1 MFPELSVT
9 VQVTVVSPS
18 GKTPGASLVVLATAQ
33 LSEVVGVPKATLLAV
48 HKPASTLTFTVAGQ
62 LIVGSMLSVTVTV
75 CVQVAVFPE
84 LSVTVQVTVVSPN
97 GKVAGASLV
106 VLATAQL
113 SEVVGVPKAT
123 LLAVHNPAST
133 LTFTVAGQL
142 IVGSILSVTVTVC
155 VQVAVFPE
163 LSVTVQVTVVS
174 PIGKTPGAS
183 LVVLATAQLSEV
195 VGVPKATLLAV
206 HKPASTLTLTVAGQL
221 IVGSILSVTVTVCV
235 QVAVFP
241 ELSVTVQVTVVSPIG
256 KTPGASLVVL
266 ATAQLSEVVGVPKA
280 TLLAVHKPA
289 STLTFTVAGQ
299 LIVGSMLS
307 VTVTVCVQVAVFPE
321 LSVTVQVT
329 VVSPSGKTPGASL
342 VALATAQLS
351 EVVGVPKATLLAVH
365 KPASTLTFTVAGQ
378 LIVGSI
384 LSVTVTVCVQVAVL
398 PELSVTVQVT
408 VVSPIGKTP
417 GASLVV
423 LATAQLSE
431 VVGVPKATLLAVHK
445 PASTLTFTV
454 AGQLIVGSILSVTVT
469 VCVQVAVFPELS
481 VTVQVTVVSPSG
493 KTPGASLVVLATA
506 QLSEVVGVPKATL
519 LAVHN
524 PASTL
529 TFTVAGQL
537 IVGSILS
544 VTVTV

>member
-493 KTPGASLVVLATA
+493 KTPGASLVVLATV